1 MGAFGPYSRICDKEE
16 LGVRLAVVAT
26 LVRGDHFVERQ
37 SA

>member
-1 MGAFGPYSRICDKEE
+1 MGAFGPYSRIREKEE

-37 SA
+37 